1 MITCGIDVGSLSAEA
16 ALFVDGDLEAYS
28 LIRTGPDSAETAMK
42 ALEEALRKTDIR
54 QKDIEFTVATGYG
67 RVIVPFSNRN
77 ITEISC
83 HAKGAH
89 YFLPS
94 VRTILDMGGQ
104 DCKAIRCDENGKIT
118 AFLMNDKCAAGTGR
132 AMEVMA
138 TLLQIKLE
146 EIGPL
151 SLEFEGEPVKIS
163 NTCVIFAKSE
173 VLSLMREG
181 VPMNEIL
188 AGLCDGVAERVK
200 GLIRRVGIEEDFFI
214 SGGISKNI
222 GVVTRLEQKLEVS
235 ARISF
240 EPQIVGAVGAALF
253 ARDLLEKKRCHDLLH
268 RDSERGIC

>member
-16 ALFVDGDLEAYS
+16 ALFVDDNLEAYS
-28 LIRTGPDSAETAMK
+28 LIRTGPDSAETAMQ
-42 ALEEALRKTDIR
+42 ALKEALGKTTIR
-54 QKDIEFTVATGYG
+54 QKDIEYTVATGYG
-67 RVIVPFSNRN
+67 RVIVPFSDRN

-83 HAKGAH
+83 HAKGAN

-104 DCKAIRCDENGKIT
+104 DCKAIRSDENGKVT

-138 TLLQIKLE
+138 SLLQIPLE

-151 SLEFEGEPVKIS
+151 SLEYNGNPVKIS
-163 NTCVIFAKSE
+163 NTCVVFAKSE

-181 VPMNEIL
+181 VPTSEIL

-214 SGGISKNI
+214 SGGISKNT
-222 GVVTRLEQKLEVS
+222 GVVHRLEKKLNVN
-235 ARISF
+235 AHISF

-253 ARDLLEKKRCHDLLH
+253 AGEILKKKGR
-268 RDSERGIC
+268 

>member
-28 LIRTGPDSAETAMK
+28 LIRTGPDSAETAMR
-42 ALEEALRKTDIR
+42 ALKEALRKTDIR

-104 DCKAIRCDENGKIT
+104 DCKAIRCDEKGKVT

-163 NTCVIFAKSE
+163 NTCVVFAKSE

-235 ARISF
+235 AQISF

-253 ARDLLEKKRCHDLLH
+253 ARDLLERKRC
-268 RDSERGIC
+268 SSGK